1 MTMKTVTAV
10 EAKNSF
16 GRLLEA
22 THREPVMVTK
32 NNREIAAMFSMQDV
46 QALAD
51 AFLADPLK
59 AEVAEG
65 KRSVLDALMAQL
77 EINRRLEAG
86 RKAIAEGNGLVAD
99 DTYFASLRDRALS
112 RIS

>member
-1 MTMKTVTAV
+1 MKTVTAV

-32 NNREIAAMFSMQDV
+32 NNREIAAMFSMEDV

-51 AFLADPLK
+51 AFLADPIK

-65 KRSVLDALMAQL
+65 KRSVLDALMVQL
-77 EINRRLEAG
+77 EINRRLEAS
-86 RKAIAEGNGLVAD
+86 REAIAEGNGVVAD
-99 DTYFASLRDRALS
+99 DTYFKALRARAVS